1 MTNLTA
7 STPNRVQRLFST
19 SLWAMI
25 AAFGAYFC
33 MYGFR
38 KPFTAGVYAN
48 EYLGGIGY
56 KTVLVVSQTLG
67 YALSK
72 FIGIKV
78 VSEIRNSQRA
88 LRLVLYIGF
97 AQLMLLFFGLVPA
110 PWNFI
115 LLFFNGLPLG
125 MIFGII
131 QGFLEGR
138 RMTEALVAG
147 LCTSFILADGFTK
160 SVGSY
165 LLKIGVSDYWMPFTA
180 GLLFSVPLAIFIW
193 MLTKIP
199 PPSAADT
206 EHRSVRQPISAAERK
221 AIFKKYAPGILSIG
235 LAYLLVTLLRSMRAD
250 FAPEIWSDLGYKGIP
265 AVFTQSEIFVAAG
278 VLLINGLIVLIT
290 SNSRAFYTGIVLS
303 IAGFVLV
310 LLSIAGLNMGLDG
323 FWYMVGIGLG
333 FYVPYVAIHTTLFER
348 LLAMTR
354 DKGNVGYFMYF
365 VDTMGYFGYCALLF
379 LKNYLQQT
387 PEFLNFYNVSGVGFA
402 VLGIVSIGYA
412 GWYFRRYAQ

>member
-1 MTNLTA
+1 MSSDSAQTPTGLT
-7 STPNRVQRLFST
+7 RVYNSFI
-19 SLWAMI
+19 WAI
-25 AAFGAYFC
+25 VAAFGAYFC

-38 KPFTAGVYAN
+38 KPFTVGVYAN
-48 EYLGGIGY
+48 EYLCGIGY
-56 KTVLVVSQTLG
+56 KTVLVVSQTIG

-78 VSEIRNSQRA
+78 VSEIRHNQRA
-88 LRLVLYIGF
+88 LLLVLYIGF

-110 PWNFI
+110 PWNFV

-131 QGFLEGR
+131 QGYLEGR
-138 RMTEALVAG
+138 KMTEALVAG
-147 LCTSFILADGFTK
+147 LCTSFIVADGFTK

-165 LLKIGVSDYWMPFTA
+165 LLKNGISDYWMPFSA
-180 GLLFSVPLAIFIW
+180 GLIFSIPLAIFIW

-199 PPSAADT
+199 LPSVEDT
-206 EHRSVRQPISAAERK
+206 EHRSERHPMTATERK
-221 AIFKKYAPGILSIG
+221 AIFKKYAPGMLSLG

-250 FAPEIWSDLGYKGIP
+250 FAPEIWADLGYKGIP
-265 AVFTQSEIFVAAG
+265 AVFTQSELFVAFG
-278 VLLINGLIVLIT
+278 VMLINGLVVLIS
-290 SNSRAFYTGIVLS
+290 SNRQAFYTGIVLS
-303 IAGFVLV
+303 IAGFILV
-310 LLSIAGLNMGLDG
+310 LISIAGLKMGLDG

-379 LKNYLQQT
+379 LKNSLQQKS
-387 PEFLNFYNVSGVGFA
+387 EFLNFYNFSGVGFA
-402 VLGIVSIGYA
+402 ILGILAIGYS
-412 GWYFRRYAQ
+412 GWYFKRFAK